1 MTVRVYADQKKL
13 PLERVRVNLRHNKN
27 HPSHCSEFQTREGP
41 IQRIERLIEFEGALD
56 DAMRAKLLAIADK
69 CPVHRT
75 LHAEV
80 SISTRLADANEAS
93 HGETPVAE

>member
-1 MTVRVYADQKKL
+1 MTVRAYADQKKL
-13 PLERVRVNLRHNKN
+13 PLERVRVNLRHNKI
-27 HPSHCSEFQTREGP
+27 HASDCSECETKEGR
-41 IQRIERLIEFEGALD
+41 IDRIERVIELEGALD

-80 SISTRLADANEAS
+80 SISTRLAEADGAA
-93 HGETPVAE
+93 HGETPVAG